1 MKYFWDFEFAEAA
14 KQYDWSVFEGSSRGA
29 PRDEGK
35 VSVAVQTSDNSGPV
49 EPTGRMASLQ
59 EK

>member
-1 MKYFWDFEFAEAA
+1 MRYFWDFEFAEAA
-14 KQYDWSVFEGSSRGA
+14 KQYDWSVFESSSRGA

-35 VSVAVQTSDNSGPV
+35 ASVAVRANDNLEPV
-49 EPTGRMASLQ
+49 EPAGRMASLQ